1 MDELKPAAHLELF
14 AKYHAAVQA
23 EKLFHQAD
31 NCIRQNGMAML
42 TSIES
47 AKKRARMNFMEFR
60 KRLLESK
67 AELKKA
73 FADEFSEDVLEEWL
87 NSLYAPKLIEVD
99 GYLNYRKELE

>member
-1 MDELKPAAHLELF
+1 
-14 AKYHAAVQA
+14 
-23 EKLFHQAD
+23 
-31 NCIRQNGMAML
+31 
-42 TSIES
+42 
-47 AKKRARMNFMEFR
+47 MEFR

-99 GYLNYRKELE
+99 GYLNYWKELE